1 MEQQSVEALSAIPAR
16 MCEAWARGDATG
28 FYADFAEDA
37 ELVEFEGSILRGRAA
52 LIAAN
57 QPVFD
62 TVMKGSRLVRSE
74 VPFARILAPGYG
86 VVHHRAGI
94 LLPGEEEPL
103 SSRYVMQLLAVVWQN
118 DRWEVATLQNA
129 RIVSFEATVALDNLA
144 TAA

>member
-1 MEQQSVEALSAIPAR
+1 MEQSVEALSAIPAR
-16 MCEAWARGDATG
+16 MCAAWGRGDAAG

-37 ELVEFEGSILRGRAA
+37 ELVEFEGSILRGRATMV
-52 LIAAN
+52 AAN
-57 QPVFD
+57 QQVFD
-62 TVMKGSRLVRSE
+62 TVMKGSQLVRSE
-74 VPFARILAPGYG
+74 VPFARVVAPGYG

-129 RIVSFEATVALDNLA
+129 RIVSFEATMALDRLA
-144 TAA
+144 AGA